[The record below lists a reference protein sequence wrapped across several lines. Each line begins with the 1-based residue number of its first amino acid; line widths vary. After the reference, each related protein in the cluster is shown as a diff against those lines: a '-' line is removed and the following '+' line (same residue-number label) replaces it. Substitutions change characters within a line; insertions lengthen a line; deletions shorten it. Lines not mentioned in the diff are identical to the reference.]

1 MDKYISSENDD
12 FLLKYNLLGVK
23 NEESLMEAEALTF
36 SLRAA
41 EFVRKQY
48 KVSSFDIQS
57 FKDLH
62 RHFFQDIYPFAGKFR
77 TVQLM
82 KGNTRFCQAQFL
94 DSYAE
99 QIFRELAEETEWS
112 TLDIVAERLAYFKS
126 ELNMLHPFR
135 EGNGRTIRSFLHE
148 YARSKGIEWQ
158 YDQLD
163 RTEYIDA
170 MIRAVTDPSDLELLF
185 RQTISFTDQYK

>member
-1 MDKYISSENDD
+1 MDKYISCENDD

-23 NEESLMEAEALTF
+23 NEKALMEAEALTF

-62 RHFFQDIYPFAGKFR
+62 RHFFQDIYPFAGQFR

-99 QIFRELAEETEWS
+99 QTFNELAAEAEWS
-112 TLDIVAERLAYFKS
+112 TLNQAANRLAYFKS

-148 YARSKGIEWQ
+148 YARSRGIEWQ

-163 RTEYIDA
+163 RTEYINA
-170 MIRAVTDPSDLELLF
+170 MIRSVTDLSDLEQLF
-185 RQTISFTDQYK
+185 KQTISFTDKII

>member
-12 FLLKYNLLGVK
+12 FLLKHNLLGVTD
-23 NEESLMEAEALTF
+23 EESLMEAEALTF

-48 KVSSFDIQS
+48 EVSSFDVQS

-82 KGNTRFCQAQFL
+82 KGNTRFCQAQYL
-94 DSYAE
+94 DSYADR
-99 QIFRELAEETEWS
+99 IFKALAAEKEWHTLEEA
-112 TLDIVAERLAYFKS
+112 AERLAYFKS

-148 YARSKGIEWQ
+148 YARSKSIEWQ

-163 RTEYIDA
+163 RTEYIQA
-170 MIRAVTDPSDLELLF
+170 MIRAVTDPADLQKLF
-185 RQTISFTDQYK
+185 IETISFIRQS

>member
-1 MDKYISSENDD
+1 MDKYVSSENDD

-23 NEESLMEAEALTF
+23 DEDSLMEAEALTF

-62 RHFFQDIYPFAGKFR
+62 RHFFQDIYPFAGQFR

-82 KGNTRFCQAQFL
+82 KGNTRFCQAQFI
-94 DSYAE
+94 DSYAREIFQALSAE
-99 QIFRELAEETEWS
+99 QQWQ
-112 TLDIVAERLAYFKS
+112 TLDEAAKRLAYFKS

-148 YARSKGIEWQ
+148 FARSRGIEWQ

-163 RTEYIDA
+163 RTDYINA
-170 MIRAVTDPSDLELLF
+170 MIRAVTDPTDLKKLF
-185 RQTISFTDQYK
+185 RQTISFTEKPV

>member
-12 FLLKYNLLGVK
+12 FLLKYNLLGVT
-23 NEESLMEAEALTF
+23 NEELLMEAEALTF

-82 KGNTRFCQAQFL
+82 KGNTRFCQAQYL

-99 QIFRELAEETEWS
+99 QIFKELAEEQEWS
-112 TLDIVAERLAYFKS
+112 TLEVAAKRLAYFKT

-148 YARSKGIEWQ
+148 YARSRGIEWQ

-163 RTEYIDA
+163 RTEYINA
-170 MIRAVTDPSDLELLF
+170 MIRAVTDLSDLELLF
-185 RQTISFTDQYK
+185 RQTISYTDRPI

>member
-12 FLLKYNLLGVK
+12 FLLKYNLLGVT
-23 NEESLMEAEALTF
+23 NEELLMEAEALTF

-82 KGNTRFCQAQFL
+82 KGNTRFCQAQYL

-99 QIFRELAEETEWS
+99 QIFKELAEEQEWS
-112 TLDIVAERLAYFKS
+112 TLEVAAKRLAYFKT

-135 EGNGRTIRSFLHE
+135 EGNGRTIRTFLHE
-148 YARSKGIEWQ
+148 YARSRGIEWQ

-163 RTEYIDA
+163 RTEYINA
-170 MIRAVTDPSDLELLF
+170 MIRAVTDLSDLELLF
-185 RQTISFTDQYK
+185 RQTISYTDRPI

>member
-12 FLLKYNLLGVK
+12 FLLKYNLLGVTD
-23 NEESLMEAEALTF
+23 EEALMEAEAVTF

-62 RHFFQDIYPFAGKFR
+62 RHFFQDIYPFAGQFR

-94 DSYAE
+94 DSYAAR
-99 QIFRELAEETEWS
+99 IFEALAAEKDWTSLEHA
-112 TLDIVAERLAYFKS
+112 AERLAYFKS

-148 YARSKGIEWQ
+148 YAWSKGIEWQ

-163 RTEYIDA
+163 RTEYINA
-170 MIRAVTDPSDLELLF
+170 MIRAVTDLTDLERLF
-185 RQTISFTDQYK
+185 KQTISFTDQTT

>member
-1 MDKYISSENDD
+1 
-12 FLLKYNLLGVK
+12 
-23 NEESLMEAEALTF
+23 MEAEALTF

-48 KVSSFDIQS
+48 EVSSFDVQS

-82 KGNTRFCQAQFL
+82 KGNTRFCQAQYL
-94 DSYAE
+94 DSYADR
-99 QIFRELAEETEWS
+99 IFKAIADEKDWHTLEEA
-112 TLDIVAERLAYFKS
+112 AERLAYFKS

-148 YARSKGIEWQ
+148 YARSKNIEWQ

-163 RTEYIDA
+163 RTEYIQA
-170 MIRAVTDPSDLELLF
+170 MIRAVTDPADLQKLF
-185 RQTISFTDQYK
+185 MQTISFIRQP